1 MKRPAR
7 ISFENVALEFP
18 GKNGPVKVVDNV
30 SYEIGNGEFVSIIGP
45 SGCGKTT
52 MMNMVAGFL
61 QPTSGRVL
69 VDGKPVK
76 GPGPDRGVI
85 FQEYG
90 VFPWLTV
97 RENIAFGLTL
107 SASKKPKAER
117 DEICNRYMKLMGL
130 GDFADA
136 YPKML
141 SGGMRQRL
149 AIARAYAVKPQFLL
163 MDEPFG
169 ALDAQTRAHMQDLL
183 LQALQTEGKTVM
195 LITHSVEEAV
205 YMSSRIV
212 VMTARP
218 TRIREIIE
226 VPFSYPRDPSLHE
239 DPLFGQ
245 LRSRVRSLV
254 MREYAAQARQTHET
268 TD

>member
-1 MKRPAR
+1 MKLPAR
-7 ISFENVALEFP
+7 ISFENVALEFDSA
-18 GKNGPVKVVDNV
+18 KGPVRVVDNV

-61 QPTSGRVL
+61 QPTTGNVK
-69 VDGKPVK
+69 VDGKEVK

-97 RENIAFGLTL
+97 RDNIDFGLTL
-107 SASKKPKAER
+107 SANRKSKAER
-117 DEICNRYMKLMGL
+117 NEICNRYMKLMGL
-130 GDFADA
+130 SDFADA

-226 VPFSYPRDPSLHE
+226 VPFPYPRDPSLHE

-254 MREYAAQARQTHET
+254 MREYAAQARQTNEANP
-268 TD
+268 